1 VKDHLE
7 ALGSLGADREHVL
20 EFFFLFSRFEY
31 ALKRSSVFL
40 KDQERAEADWD
51 KYGNSLKGR
60 FRAVNDATFLKALNY
75 LESNPP
81 SVQIVVNSYL
91 NWKPTSR
98 GDGESRERYILLTVQ
113 TVRNNLF
120 HGGKYPHPTGPVP
133 EVARNRQLIEVC
145 IAVLNQCLALSPEVE
160 GHFAEAA

>member
-1 VKDHLE
+1 VKDHFE
-7 ALGSLGADREHVL
+7 ALGSLGADREQVL

-51 KYGNSLKGR
+51 KYGNSLKDR
-60 FRAVNDATFLKALNY
+60 FKAVNDANFLKALNY
-75 LESNPP
+75 LEVNPP
-81 SVQIVVNSYL
+81 SVQIVVNRCL
-91 NWKPTSR
+91 DWKLTSR
-98 GDGESRERYILLTVQ
+98 GDGESRERYVLRMIQ

-120 HGGKYPHPTGPVP
+120 HGGKYPYPTGPVP
-133 EVARNRQLIEVC
+133 EVARNLQLIEAC
-145 IAVLNQCLALSPEVE
+145 IAVLNLCLALSPEVE